1 MSLTLKSAMIAAVW
15 FILFWAV
22 SAEAAEANLRVIP
35 DVTGNFTITLD
46 GKPWLS
52 GGEYRVAGLSSAE
65 GTLTLLSQVR
75 TVVRYVLQNES
86 HP

>member
-1 MSLTLKSAMIAAVW
+1 MIAAL
-15 FILFWAV
+15 FILCYAV
-22 SAEAAEANLRVIP
+22 SAAAAEANLKVIP

-65 GTLTLLSQVR
+65 GTLVLLSQVKF
-75 TVVRYVLQNES
+75 
-86 HP
+86 